1 MLEEDSDPKKGTDG
15 TKQVGTSRQRNL
27 PIVLIVRESVNRF
40 LEVIG
45 VRPEQLAKSQGLFGK
60 SIGMSEKV
68 HLDWT
73 VEKPKSNLAI
83 AFL

>member
-45 VRPEQLAKSQGLFGK
+45 VRPEQLAKS
-60 SIGMSEKV
+60 
-68 HLDWT
+68 
-73 VEKPKSNLAI
+73 
-83 AFL
+83 